1 MKNIKMPFANDKIKR
16 QTYIYERLL
25 NASKAKQR
33 IGITQLAKEC
43 GVSTKTISRDL
54 HDSLSQMGA
63 IKVGKGWLLDEKLA
77 KDSLQ
82 SQEKITL
89 SVLDNL
95 AKSVGEI
102 FYHKAHN
109 LLESISSQFAS
120 PIFTHFS
127 TESLGEKE
135 LQNFALLESAINAK
149 EQISFV
155 FHSNEFRLEPLK
167 LAFFDG
173 FWYLL
178 GFDTTNPTQKIF
190 KKFYLKNISQ
200 ITRLNT
206 HFEITQNIE
215 QKLENTNNVW
225 FNLDEPYPVHL
236 FIDKQIAKY
245 FLRKPLKGQKTLG
258 KYPDGSLEICLNIT
272 NEMEILPLICYY
284 IPHIKVLSP
293 DFIKDSVREKIS
305 QYLDEIS

>member
-1 MKNIKMPFANDKIKR
+1 M
-16 QTYIYERLL
+16 
-25 NASKAKQR
+25 
-33 IGITQLAKEC
+33 
-43 GVSTKTISRDL
+43 
-54 HDSLSQMGA
+54 
-63 IKVGKGWLLDEKLA
+63 
-77 KDSLQ
+77 
-82 SQEKITL
+82 
-89 SVLDNL
+89 
-95 AKSVGEI
+95 
-102 FYHKAHN
+102 
-109 LLESISSQFAS
+109 
-120 PIFTHFS
+120 
-127 TESLGEKE
+127 GEKE
-135 LQNFALLESAINAK
+135 LQNFALLESVINAK

-155 FHSNEFRLEPLK
+155 FHSSEFRLEPLK

-178 GFDTTNPTQKIF
+178 GFDITNPTQKIF
-190 KKFYLKNISQ
+190 KKFYLKDISQ

-215 QKLENTNNVW
+215 QKLENANNVW

-293 DFIKDSVREKIS
+293 DSIKDSVRERIA